1 MNGAVLWTG
10 QWITK
15 LLDFLFWIGLQ
26 AASRGCRN
34 LLRTSERE
42 GATGTEPRIRT
53 VRQLTAAAGDG
64 LLGSVGSPG
73 QLETSLNS
81 GYQWAPA
88 THTWRGPHPFVWACC
103 SRNRAWNPPPSSSLA
118 EEERLCSLLLRAAA
132 RDFARRSQS
141 ISGVR
146 RRVPFPYS
154 RSRCAICRRSQ
165 PRGVSLSDRAAR
177 DLRLPAA
184 SGTSSSRQRA
194 AQRGSARCC
203 RRDRGSG

>member
-132 RDFARRSQS
+132 RDSRRSRLGWLGRTDLS
-141 ISGVR
+141 KIVGLRIPGGGRRGFRLWRGVR
-146 RRVPFPYS
+146 RN
-154 RSRCAICRRSQ
+154 CR
-165 PRGVSLSDRAAR
+165 P
-177 DLRLPAA
+177 
-184 SGTSSSRQRA
+184 
-194 AQRGSARCC
+194 
-203 RRDRGSG
+203 

>member
-1 MNGAVLWTG
+1 MWTG

-88 THTWRGPHPFVWACC
+88 THTWRGPHPFILAAA
-103 SRNRAWNPPPSSSLA
+103 RAWRRRPPTSSSLA
-118 EEERLCSLLLRAAA
+118 DEERVGSLLLSTAAA
-132 RDFARRSQS
+132 PLPTLAADFLSTTTGAISLLSQPMRDFPTLAAHVPAPSPTGTARD
-141 ISGVR
+141 
-146 RRVPFPYS
+146 YL
-154 RSRCAICRRSQ
+154 ALAA
-165 PRGVSLSDRAAR
+165 PRGRSGLLTCGIGSLS
-177 DLRLPAA
+177 
-184 SGTSSSRQRA
+184 QH
-194 AQRGSARCC
+194 
-203 RRDRGSG
+203 

>member
-103 SRNRAWNPPPSSSLA
+103 SRNRAWNPPPSSS
-118 EEERLCSLLLRAAA
+118 S
-132 RDFARRSQS
+132 
-141 ISGVR
+141 VR
-146 RRVPFPYS
+146 RRAIFPTLAGTW
-154 RSRCAICRRSQ
+154 RLALRPGGTRFATARSQ
-165 PRGVSLSDRAAR
+165 WH
-177 DLRLPAA
+177 
-184 SGTSSSRQRA
+184 
-194 AQRGSARCC
+194 
-203 RRDRGSG
+203 